1 MWDTHIEREGERER
15 AIYIKRER
23 EKEGKR
29 GELEMTEFK
38 QHNVEITKERR
49 YGTDLMC

>member
-1 MWDTHIEREGERER
+1 MWDTHIEREGESD
-15 AIYIKRER
+15 IYKKRER

-49 YGTDLMC
+49 DGTDLMC